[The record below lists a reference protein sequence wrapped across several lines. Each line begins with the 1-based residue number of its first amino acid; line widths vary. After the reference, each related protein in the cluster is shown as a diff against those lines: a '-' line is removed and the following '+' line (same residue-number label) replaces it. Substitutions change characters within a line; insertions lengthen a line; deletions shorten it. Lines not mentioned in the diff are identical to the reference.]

1 MGVCKQCWNI
11 LFPGLFRY
19 NLIGGEGWETRQNS
33 CKLRHGFVSCLCIK
47 IRLCKGR
54 TIIFLEEG
62 YKKYCKNLFAGS
74 EKTKLIVYKRDKVK
88 QMFAEK
94 SGKILKDIFTKTEI
108 KK

>member
-1 MGVCKQCWNI
+1 MKK
-11 LFPGLFRY
+11 LF
-19 NLIGGEGWETRQNS
+19 
-33 CKLRHGFVSCLCIK
+33 V
-47 IRLCKGR
+47 
-54 TIIFLEEG
+54 
-62 YKKYCKNLFAGS
+62 GS

>member
-1 MGVCKQCWNI
+1 M
-11 LFPGLFRY
+11 
-19 NLIGGEGWETRQNS
+19 IGGEGWKTRQNS
-33 CKLRHGFVSCLCIK
+33 CKLRHGFVSHLCIK

-62 YKKYCKNLFAGS
+62 YEKYRKNCLQGLKKP
-74 EKTKLIVYKRDKVK
+74 KLIVYKSDKVK

>member
-1 MGVCKQCWNI
+1 M
-11 LFPGLFRY
+11 
-19 NLIGGEGWETRQNS
+19 IGGEGWETRQNS

>member
-1 MGVCKQCWNI
+1 M
-11 LFPGLFRY
+11 Y

-62 YKKYCKNLFAGS
+62 YKKY
-74 EKTKLIVYKRDKVK
+74 
-88 QMFAEK
+88 
-94 SGKILKDIFTKTEI
+94 
-108 KK
+108 